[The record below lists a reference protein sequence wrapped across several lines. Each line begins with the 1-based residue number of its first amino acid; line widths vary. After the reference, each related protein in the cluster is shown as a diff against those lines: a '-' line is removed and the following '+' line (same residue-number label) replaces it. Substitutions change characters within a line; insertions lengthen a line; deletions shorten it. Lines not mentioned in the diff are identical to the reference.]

1 VFAKKIY
8 SVMIIPYGGIMNRY
22 QMRAL
27 ARANRKRGQGYT
39 RKKTM
44 SNSSSTK
51 TPETAAFL
59 KAADEFLKSVKELS
73 KEADKLDVI
82 DSTELQAV
90 EPSLELIEHQDEI
103 ILDLDEQQDED
114 TQEPIVDLQEHV
126 ESGFDLESVLTLPV
140 REYIAEINS
149 GVYDQYLDD
158 LISLEQGGKSR
169 VTVLKALNS
178 RK

>member
-1 VFAKKIY
+1 MKQ
-8 SVMIIPYGGIMNRY
+8 PYGGIMNRY

-73 KEADKLDVI
+73 EEADKLDVI

-90 EPSLELIEHQDEI
+90 ESPQEIIEQQDEV
-103 ILDLDEQQDED
+103 ILDLDEQRDEEA
-114 TQEPIVDLQEHV
+114 QEPVIDLQEPAV
-126 ESGFDLESVLTLPV
+126 ESEFNLESVLALNV

-149 GVYDQYLDD
+149 GVYDQHLDD
-158 LISLEQGGKSR
+158 LISLEQGGKGR